1 MAVLEGQVSEKVRE
15 MSVLVESRKK
25 FERDT
30 ELAVRQKADLERQL
44 AEAANSLKLLESL
57 SQTSFATQV
66 RSLTL
71 FSAKTT

>member
-15 MSVLVESRKK
+15 MSVLAESRKK
-25 FERDT
+25 FERDA

-44 AEAANSLKLLESL
+44 VETANSLKLLESL

-71 FSAKTT
+71 FSA